1 MTEKTMQRDERPLTP
16 QKINFAV
23 DGSLTIRG
31 EAWGA
36 SDAPPVL
43 LLHGGGQTR
52 YAWGNTARTL
62 AAQGWY
68 AIALDLRGHG
78 ESDWAPDGD
87 YSIDAFVAD
96 LRSVAACLSQAP
108 ALVGASLGGIT
119 SLLAEGEATEPM
131 STAVVLVDVT
141 PRIEE
146 KGAERILSFMKAYPQ
161 GFARLEEA
169 ADAVAEFLPHR
180 SRPRDLSGLAKNVR
194 QGPDGRYRWHWDP
207 QMLNSFQLDRVRNPE
222 RMLTAAKGLRSP
234 TLLVRGRM
242 SDIVSEEAVAEFR
255 SLAPHARYVDVAG
268 AGHMVAGDRN
278 DAFSEAVV
286 NFLAQY
292 REQTSA

>member
-1 MTEKTMQRDERPLTP
+1 MPRDEYPLAP
-16 QKINFAV
+16 HNIHFAV
-23 DGSLTIRG
+23 DDSLTIRG

-96 LRSVAACLSQAP
+96 LHGVATRLSQAP

-180 SRPRDLSGLAKNVR
+180 SRPRDLSGLAKNLR

-207 QMLNSFQLDRVRNPE
+207 QMLNSFQLDRVRNPA
-222 RMLTAAKGLRSP
+222 RMLAAAKGLRSP

-242 SDIVSEEAVAEFR
+242 SDVVSEAAVAEFR
-255 SLAPHARYVDVAG
+255 SLAPHAQYVDVAG
-268 AGHMVAGDRN
+268 AGHMVAGDQN

>member
-1 MTEKTMQRDERPLTP
+1 MKHESDTLKPR
-16 QKINFAV
+16 KVGFAIGG
-23 DGSLTIRG
+23 DLMIRG

-62 AAQGWY
+62 AEQGWY
-68 AIALDLRGHG
+68 AITLDLRGHG

-96 LRSVAACLSQAP
+96 LRGVAARLSQPP

-146 KGAERILSFMKAYPQ
+146 KGAERILAFMKAYPQ

-222 RMLTAAKGLRSP
+222 RMLAAAKGLRTP

-242 SDIVSEEAVAEFR
+242 SDIVSEAAVAEFR
-255 SLAPHARYVDVAG
+255 SLAPHAQYVDVAD

-286 NFLAQY
+286 NFLVY
-292 REQTSA
+292 CRGQTAV

>member
-1 MTEKTMQRDERPLTP
+1 MQRNEHPLAP
-16 QKINFAV
+16 QTVNFTV
-23 DGSLTIRG
+23 DNGLTIRG
-31 EAWGA
+31 EAWGM

-78 ESDWAPDGD
+78 ESDWASDGD
-87 YSIDAFVAD
+87 YSIDAFIAD
-96 LRSVAACLSQAP
+96 LRGVAARLSQAP

-222 RMLTAAKGLRSP
+222 RMLAAAKGLRSP

-242 SDIVSEEAVAEFR
+242 SDIVSEAAVAEFR
-255 SLAPHARYVDVAG
+255 SLAPHAQYVDVAD
-268 AGHMVAGDRN
+268 ASHMVAGDRN

-286 NFLAQY
+286 NFLAQC
-292 REQTSA
+292 REHTSA

>member
-1 MTEKTMQRDERPLTP
+1 MQRDERPLTP

-23 DGSLTIRG
+23 DDSLTIRG
-31 EAWGA
+31 EAWGP

-87 YSIDAFVAD
+87 YSIDAFIAD
-96 LRSVAACLSQAP
+96 LRGVAARLSQAP

-222 RMLTAAKGLRSP
+222 RMLAAAKGLRSP

-255 SLAPHARYVDVAG
+255 SLAPHAQYVDVAD

-292 REQTSA
+292 RAQTSA

>member
-1 MTEKTMQRDERPLTP
+1 MPRDEYPLAP
-16 QKINFAV
+16 QNIHFAV
-23 DGSLTIRG
+23 DDSLTIRG

-96 LRSVAACLSQAP
+96 LRGVATRLSQAP

-180 SRPRDLSGLAKNVR
+180 SRPRDLSGLAKNLR
-194 QGPDGRYRWHWDP
+194 QGPDGRYCWHWDP
-207 QMLNSFQLDRVRNPE
+207 QMLNSFQFDRVRNPE
-222 RMLTAAKGLRSP
+222 RMLAAAKGLRSP

-242 SDIVSEEAVAEFR
+242 SDVVSEAAVAEFR
-255 SLAPHARYVDVAG
+255 SLAPHAQYVDVAG
-268 AGHMVAGDRN
+268 AGHMVAGDQN

>member
-1 MTEKTMQRDERPLTP
+1 MQRNEHPLAPRKVSFT
-16 QKINFAV
+16 V
-23 DGSLTIRG
+23 DGGLTIRG

-62 AAQGWY
+62 AEQGWY

-87 YSIDAFVAD
+87 YSIDAFIAD
-96 LRSVAACLSQAP
+96 LRGVATRLSQSP

-119 SLLAEGEATEPM
+119 SLLAEGEAIEPV

-146 KGAERILSFMKAYPQ
+146 KGAERILAFMKGYPQ

-180 SRPRDLSGLAKNVR
+180 SRPHDLSGLAKNVR
-194 QGPDGRYRWHWDP
+194 QGLDGRYRWHWDP

-222 RMLTAAKGLRSP
+222 RMLAAAKGLRTP

-242 SDIVSEEAVAEFR
+242 SDIVSEAAVAEFR
-255 SLAPHARYVDVAG
+255 SLAPHAQYVDVAD

-286 NFLAQY
+286 NFLT
-292 REQTSA
+292 RRRTQTAV

>member
-1 MTEKTMQRDERPLTP
+1 MQRDEYPLASRT
-16 QKINFAV
+16 ISFTV
-23 DGSLTIRG
+23 DDGLTIRG

-62 AAQGWY
+62 AEQGWY

-96 LRSVAACLSQAP
+96 LRGVAARLSQSP

-119 SLLAEGEATEPM
+119 SLLAEGEATEPV

-146 KGAERILSFMKAYPQ
+146 KGAERILAFMKGYPQ

-180 SRPRDLSGLAKNVR
+180 SRPHDLSGLAKNVR
-194 QGPDGRYRWHWDP
+194 KGPDGRYRWHWDP

-222 RMLTAAKGLRSP
+222 RMLAAAKGLRTP

-242 SDIVSEEAVAEFR
+242 SDIVSEAAVAEFR
-255 SLAPHARYVDVAG
+255 SLAPHAQYVDVAD

-286 NFLAQY
+286 NFLVHCRA
-292 REQTSA
+292 QTSV

>member
-1 MTEKTMQRDERPLTP
+1 MVTTVSMR
-16 QKINFAV
+16 F
-23 DGSLTIRG
+23 
-31 EAWGA
+31 
-36 SDAPPVL
+36 
-43 LLHGGGQTR
+43 
-52 YAWGNTARTL
+52 
-62 AAQGWY
+62 
-68 AIALDLRGHG
+68 IADLRG
-78 ESDWAPDGD
+78 
-87 YSIDAFVAD
+87 
-96 LRSVAACLSQAP
+96 VAARLSQSP

-119 SLLAEGEATEPM
+119 SLLAEGEAIEPV

-222 RMLTAAKGLRSP
+222 RMLAAAKGLRAP

-242 SDIVSEEAVAEFR
+242 SDIVSEAGGGGVSF
-255 SLAPHARYVDVAG
+255 AG
-268 AGHMVAGDRN
+268 AAC
-278 DAFSEAVV
+278 AVCGCC
-286 NFLAQY
+286 
-292 REQTSA
+292 